1 MTTINSVTSAST
13 STSSA
18 ASNSMSSL
26 GVNDFITLMTTQ
38 LKYQD
43 PTNPQDSTQFIAQL
57 AQFST
62 VSGVQEMN
70 ASISTLVDQ
79 LKNSQAL
86 NATSLVGHVVLIDAD
101 SIDVADGDAVAGVVN
116 TPDNTSNIN
125 LIITDASGQV
135 VRQMSV
141 TAAEGTSPFVWDGTD
156 DSGEAVAAGTY
167 NIEAIANVAGKSTS
181 LTTSLAA
188 TINSVTIDSSTS
200 SLQLNTD
207 TLGSVQMADVK
218 QVY

>member
-125 LIITDASGQV
+125 LIITDDSGQV